1 MNFVNLDTKAIF
13 LLTYPCLSTKF
24 TMFQIMRGHTKLS
37 KGHMR
42 KLEKQV
48 HERRATEV
56 RRATE
61 LQAETLAL
69 PLDMIDEKF

>member
-1 MNFVNLDTKAIF
+1 MKTR
-13 LLTYPCLSTKF
+13 
-24 TMFQIMRGHTKLS
+24 FQLRRGHIKIS

-48 HERRATEV
+48 HQRRLTEV

-61 LQAETLAL
+61 LRAETLAI
-69 PLDMIDEKF
+69 PVEMIEEKF